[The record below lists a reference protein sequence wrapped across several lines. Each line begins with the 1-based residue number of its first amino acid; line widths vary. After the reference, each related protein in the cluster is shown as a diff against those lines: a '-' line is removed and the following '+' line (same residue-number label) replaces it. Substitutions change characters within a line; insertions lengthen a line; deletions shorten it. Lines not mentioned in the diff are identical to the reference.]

1 MTTSPPLPFGSWTRG
16 RRRVAAMGAAAFIAC
31 GVAAPVS
38 AAGDAAPRLKF
49 RGKGSACMCSDA
61 IDDKTISR
69 ALQSRLG
76 GGDATQPPGAA
87 DAKPAAVLTPAD
99 AKAAADAAARP
110 LQPAAPRASAPA
122 DSPAPRSPQEQRP

>member
-1 MTTSPPLPFGSWTRG
+1 MPTSPPLPPAS
-16 RRRVAAMGAAAFIAC
+16 RRRGPAAMCAVVFAACA
-31 GVAAPVS
+31 VAVPAW
-38 AAGDAAPRLKF
+38 AAGDGAPRLKF